1 MGRIVLLPELV
12 SIRNDLRSA
21 RKSVVFTNGVFD
33 ILHRGHV
40 EYLDRARQLGDVL
53 VVGMN
58 SDESVRRIKGDRR
71 PIVECGDRSFV
82 LSHLD
87 CVDYVCVFGE
97 DTPALMIE
105 SLVPDVLVK
114 GADWKVSDIVGR
126 ETVERAG
133 GRVATIEF
141 TPERSTTGIIERI
154 LERCA

>member
-12 SIRNDLRSA
+12 TIRAGLRSA
-21 RKSVVFTNGVFD
+21 GKPVVFTNGVFD

-40 EYLDRARQLGDVL
+40 EYLDGARRLGDAL

-58 SDESVRRIKGDRR
+58 SDESVRRIKGERR
-71 PIVECGDRSFV
+71 PIVPCADRSFV

-97 DTPALMIE
+97 DTPAAMIDA
-105 SLVPDVLVK
+105 LVPDVLVK
-114 GADWKVSDIVGR
+114 GSDWNVSDIVGR
-126 ETVERAG
+126 ETVEKAG
-133 GRVATIEF
+133 GRVVTIDYI
-141 TPERSTTGIIERI
+141 PDRSTTGIIERI